1 MNTTMIK
8 LEIIDLAKETNN
20 VDLILGGHTHT
31 FLEQPTIILNK
42 QNKEVVI
49 NQTGWRGV
57 KLGRINIAFD
67 DQKISSKLTYQGL
80 L

>member
-20 VDLILGGHTHT
+20 VDLILGGHTHI
-31 FLEQPTIILNK
+31 FLEQPTNILNK

-49 NQTGWRGV
+49 NQTGWGGV
-57 KLGRINIAFD
+57 KPGRIDIAFD
-67 DQKISSKLTYQGL
+67 DQKTSSKLTYQGL